1 MSKPGSAAR
10 GGGGPLGLL
19 ARDLRRN
26 VNIYVILAPVV
37 LYYLIFQYGPMYGA
51 IIAFKDFRPSLGIWG
66 SKWIGLTN
74 FSEFFSSFYFV
85 RLMTNTVML
94 SLTNLVFGFPAPIIL
109 ALLLNEL
116 RSDAFKRSVQTIA
129 YVPHFISIV
138 VISGIIIDFVKE
150 DGLISSVLAPLL
162 GYHGNLLLR
171 PEYFRAIYV
180 TSGVWQQVGWGSIIY
195 LAALSSISDELY
207 EAARIDGAGR
217 VKQTWHITLPGLRPT
232 IMILLILNIGN
243 LLNIGFE
250 KVMLLYNPRIYDTA
264 DIISTFVYRRGILE
278 AQYAYS
284 AAVGLF
290 NSTIACILVIS
301 ANALSR
307 RTTENSLW

>member
-1 MSKPGSAAR
+1 MSKPVEEPKRGS
-10 GGGGPLGLL
+10 LGVRL

-26 VNIYVILAPVV
+26 VNVYVILLPVL
-37 LYYLIFQYGPMYGA
+37 LYYVVFHYMPMYGA
-51 IIAFKDFRPSLGIWG
+51 VIAFKDFRPSLGIWG

-74 FSEFFSSFYFV
+74 FQEFFGSFYFW
-85 RLMTNTVML
+85 RLLRNTVAL
-94 SLTNLVFGFPAPIIL
+94 SVYNIIFGFPAPIVL

-116 RSDAFKRSVQTIA
+116 RSPLFKRSVQTIA
-129 YVPHFISIV
+129 YIPHFISIV

-150 DGLISSVLAPLL
+150 DGLITGALAPLL
-162 GYHGNLLLR
+162 GYSGNLLLKE
-171 PEYFRAIYV
+171 EYFRAIYV
-180 TSGVWQQVGWGSIIY
+180 TSGIWQQVGWGSIIY

-217 VKQTWHITLPGLRPT
+217 WKQTWHITLPGLRPT
-232 IMILLILNIGN
+232 IIILLILNIGN
-243 LLNIGFE
+243 LLNVGFE

-264 DIISTFVYRRGILE
+264 DVISTFVYRRGILE

-290 NSTIACILVIS
+290 NSTIACLLVIT

-307 RTTENSLW
+307 RTTESSLW